1 MTALEVA
8 ARIAYPDIVVDAAF
22 TASDGVTAL
31 FGPSGAGKSTVV
43 GMLAGLRRPDFG
55 RIRIGGVVVFDSS
68 AGVNLSPERRRVGVV
83 FQEDRLFPHLS
94 VESNLLYGWKRRR
107 RAERRTDPGA
117 VVALLGLGPLLRR
130 RPATLSGGEKQR
142 VAIGRALLAD
152 PRLLLMDEP
161 LANLDAPRRA
171 EILPF
176 LERLRG
182 ETGVPIVYVSHNV
195 EEVLRLAD
203 TMVLLAGGRTEAV
216 GTVEDVLGRMD
227 LAAWTGRDDAG
238 SVFSAEVGVADGD
251 GLTPLVFS
259 GGVLHVPA
267 AGLAPGRRVRVRIH
281 ARDVALALDRPARI
295 SVLNVF
301 PGTIAEVTPGD
312 GPEVNVLVNVGVPL
326 WARVTRRSAADLG
339 ITPGREVFALVK
351 AVAVDRASI
360 AAPAGLARAPRTH

>member
-8 ARIAYPDIVVDAAF
+8 ARIAYPDIVIDATF
-22 TASDGVTAL
+22 TAGAGVTAL

-55 RIRIGGVVVFDSS
+55 RIRIGGAVVFDSS
-68 AGVNLSPERRRVGVV
+68 TGVDVAPERRRVGVV

-94 VESNLLYGWKRRR
+94 VENNLLYGWKRRR

-117 VVALLGLGPLLRR
+117 VVAMLGLGPLLRR

-142 VAIGRALLAD
+142 VAIGRALLSA

-161 LANLDAPRRA
+161 LASLDAPRRA

-176 LERLRG
+176 LERLR
-182 ETGVPIVYVSHNV
+182 ETGIPIVYVSHNV

-216 GTVEDVLGRMD
+216 GPVEEVLGRMD

-238 SVFSAEVGVADGD
+238 SVFAAEVGVAEDD
-251 GLTPLVFS
+251 GLMPLVFP

-267 AGLAPGRRVRVRIH
+267 AGIVPGRRVRVRIH
-281 ARDVALALDRPARI
+281 ARDVALALERPARI

-301 PGTIAEVTPGD
+301 AGAVAEVIPGD
-312 GPEVNVLVNVGVPL
+312 GPQVHVLVNAGVPI
-326 WARVTRRSAADLG
+326 WARITRRSAAELG
-339 ITPGREVFALVK
+339 IVPGREVFALVK

-360 AAPAGLARAPRTH
+360 AAPLGLARGARAN